1 MNASLIL
8 YGTKYLTKQTRGWI
22 FWSTHTAEHELSGPS
37 KHPGQPPQAIWIPA
51 LAIAGLGT
59 GILYNAVPGTNWPAW
74 TLAAAACLILIRK
87 PVPALRSPIVGASAV
102 AIVIAG
108 GAAVT
113 ASEFLLFLIL
123 IGIIAWLAL
132 AMLFASSP
140 DWSRVTAFTAIPAPV
155 IAFAQALV
163 ESGRRGIEAMQ
174 LVRSDRTRSIVGGI
188 AITLPVVII
197 FALLLSSADPLFAGW
212 RDALESLISSW
223 EFLPRTAFFVALL
236 SMVLGA
242 YGLTA
247 RSSENSAAPADT
259 LRAPARQW
267 IGVTE
272 RLILIGSITALFSI
286 FLIVQVTYL
295 FGNLPNITGSG
306 VTFAD
311 YARRG
316 FAELTIVASASAF
329 LIIVSEKFG
338 KPDHRNSLLRTITT
352 ALIVAVLLLLGSAF
366 HRVSLYEEAYGFTT
380 ARVYAQAYMVVVAI
394 GLLALMI
401 EVRGRI
407 DTARLFRRAAAVATA
422 ALGILIY
429 WNHEG
434 WIAGRNIDRFNSTG
448 KIDVAYLVR
457 GLSPNAVPTIVSR
470 MGSLPEPVATEIR
483 TTLTKTYAIGRRR
496 LGGNWYEWNRGRAR
510 AADALRRSGIVA
522 MRATPPRPSAY
533 P

>member
-1 MNASLIL
+1 MS
-8 YGTKYLTKQTRGWI
+8 
-22 FWSTHTAEHELSGPS
+22 EPS
-37 KHPGQPPQAIWIPA
+37 KHPAQPPQAIWILA

-59 GILYNAVPGTNWPAW
+59 GILYDAVPGANWPAW

-87 PVPALRSPIVGASAV
+87 PVPTLRSPLVGASAV

-113 ASEFLLFLIL
+113 ASEFLLVLIL
-123 IGIIAWLAL
+123 FGIITWLAL
-132 AMLFASSP
+132 AMLLAASP
-140 DWSRVTAFTAIPAPV
+140 DWTRVTPFTAVPAPV

-163 ESGRRGIEAMQ
+163 ESGRRAIEAMH
-174 LVRSDRTRSIVGGI
+174 LVRSDRARSIVGGI

-197 FALLLSSADPLFAGW
+197 FALLLSSADPLFADW
-212 RDALESLISSW
+212 RNALQGLLSNW

-247 RSSENSAAPADT
+247 RGNETSEALPDPQGAPV
-259 LRAPARQW
+259 RRW
-267 IGVTE
+267 MGVTE

-295 FGNLPNITGSG
+295 FGNLPNIAGSG

-316 FAELTIVASASAF
+316 FAELTVVASASAF
-329 LIIVSEKFG
+329 LIIVSEFFG
-338 KPDHRNSLLRTITT
+338 KTDHRSGLMRAITI
-352 ALIVAVLLLLGSAF
+352 ALIVAVLLLLASAF

-394 GLLALMI
+394 GLLVLMN

-422 ALGILIY
+422 ALAVLIY

-434 WIAGRNIDRFNSTG
+434 WIAGRNIDRFKSTG
-448 KIDVAYLVR
+448 KLDVAYLVR
-457 GLSPNAVPTIVSR
+457 DLSPNAVPAIVTR
-470 MGSLPEPVATEIR
+470 MGTLPEPTATEIK
-483 TTLTKTYAIGRRR
+483 TMLTRTYAIGRRR
-496 LGGNWYEWNRGRAR
+496 LDDNWYEWNRGRAN
-510 AADALRRSGIVA
+510 AAAALRRSGIVA
-522 MRATPPRPSAY
+522 TGARAPRSSAY